1 MHRTANGK
9 TIDMNALRTK
19 NEHVRAV
26 GNMNVNA
33 RGDIIDSENRVINDN
48 SKRMYA
54 MYNKSTA
61 NPPAHRQPSESQT
74 VIPLQNFFAQPA
86 ALYVSTHIPDDFD
99 NDVIIK
105 K

>member
-9 TIDMNALRTK
+9 AIDMQALRTK

-33 RGDIIDSENRVINDN
+33 RGDVIDSNNQVINDN
-48 SKRMYA
+48 NRRMNA
-54 MYNKSTA
+54 MYNKTTQRVPNA
-61 NPPAHRQPSESQT
+61 HHAPPAAHEH
-74 VIPLQNFFAQPA
+74 AM
-86 ALYVSTHIPDDFD
+86 PDDFD
-99 NDVIIK
+99 NDVVIIK

>member
-48 SKRMYA
+48 NKRMNA
-54 MYNKSTA
+54 MYNKTTA
-61 NPPAHRQPSESQT
+61 NPPVHRQSQSSQP
-74 VIPLQNFFAQPA
+74 VIQQQNFIAQPA
-86 ALYVSTHIPDDFD
+86 VVDAPTHIPDDFD
-99 NDVIIK
+99 NDVVIK

>member
-48 SKRMYA
+48 NKRMNA
-54 MYNKSTA
+54 MYNKTTA
-61 NPPAHRQPSESQT
+61 NPPVPYNLSTTSFLIAQKLGVFLSLFLGV
-74 VIPLQNFFAQPA
+74 VILPKWSI
-86 ALYVSTHIPDDFD
+86 ALLP
-99 NDVIIK
+99 
-105 K
+105 